1 MSITINCRSKGRNKN
16 TALLIL
22 IFLFGQEFDAAA
34 QIAWYSLQNCI
45 IKAEGNTI
53 IQVEKANGNHALTNE
68 IIVSDS
74 FLPSISVSTQ
84 QSVSTGRVLDPT
96 TYQFVTNHSVY
107 DMSAS
112 IGGSMTLFSG
122 MERYHQV
129 KKAELNVQSA
139 EWDVERTKNDLVLEV
154 TRLFLEIL
162 MDKETVEICE
172 NKIGLLEKQEQLI
185 AKKVEYQSAT
195 QGDLLNVQADLTR
208 AQVERSSALNEL
220 NMDKVAMCE
229 LLEIDDW
236 EHFDVAFEDGS
247 IEPRLW
253 SVSDVIAHASG
264 LPQVR
269 QKEVAVEQ
277 AKRDV
282 QIASASYWPT
292 VKLNAGYGSTFSNAR
307 MKTTGEEY
315 LFYDQLRDNMS
326 SYVTM
331 SLSIPILSAFT
342 ASHTVKARKYAVQ
355 ASELE
360 LQRTLLALDKEVK
373 QAVVQVNTAYEKY
386 QLLAKEVEKGTEAL
400 RQTEAKYDAG
410 ATTYYDYQIALGNL
424 FQAQAQRLQ
433 ARYEYIYRTKIMDFY
448 SGFSLY

>member
-1 MSITINCRSKGRNKN
+1 MQITKKNLQRFEMESTISK
-16 TALLIL
+16 
-22 IFLFGQEFDAAA
+22 DAYYPSFA
-34 QIAWYSLQNCI
+34 
-45 IKAEGNTI
+45 
-53 IQVEKANGNHALTNE
+53 
-68 IIVSDS
+68 VSS
-74 FLPSISVSTQ
+74 QHSISS
-84 QSVSTGRVLDPT
+84 GRVLDPT
-96 TYQFVTNHSVY
+96 TYNFVTSRTIY
-107 DMSAS
+107 DMNTSV
-112 IGGSMTLFSG
+112 GGSMMLFSG
-122 MERYHQV
+122 LGRFHQV
-129 KKAELNVQSA
+129 KKAELNVRLA
-139 EWDVERTKNDLVLEV
+139 ELDVERTKNDLALEV

-162 MDKETVEICE
+162 MDKEAIDICE
-172 NKIGLLEKQEQLI
+172 NKIGLLERQEQLI

-208 AQVERSSALNEL
+208 AQVERSSAMNEL
-220 NMDKVAMCE
+220 NMDNVAMCE

-236 EHFDVAFEDGS
+236 EHFDVAYDDGFV
-247 IEPRLW
+247 EPRLW
-253 SVSDVIAHASG
+253 SVSDVMAHASG

-269 QKEVAVEQ
+269 QKEVTVEQ

-307 MKTTGEEY
+307 VKTTGEEY
-315 LFYDQLRDNMS
+315 MFYDQLRDNMS

-342 ASHTVKARKYAVQ
+342 VSHTVKARKYAVQ
-355 ASELE
+355 SSELE
-360 LQRTLLALDKEVK
+360 LQRTLIALDKEVK

-386 QLLAKEVEKGTEAL
+386 QLLAKEVEKSTEAL

-433 ARYEYIYRTKIMDFY
+433 ARYEYIYRTKIMDSY
-448 SGFSLY
+448 SGIAL

>member
-1 MSITINCRSKGRNKN
+1 MRSNKLF
-16 TALLIL
+16 ALIML
-22 IFLFGQEFDAAA
+22 LFGLQGSVLGQPQYAN
-34 QIAWYSLQNCI
+34 QSLCDCL
-45 IKAEGNTI
+45 KKLETCLSRRE
-53 IQVEKANGNHALTNE
+53 V
-68 IIVSDS
+68 DS
-74 FLPSISVSTQ
+74 ELFSTQ
-84 QSVSTGRVLDPT
+84 EQFILTKQSFMPVLSLSSQHNVSTGRVLDPT
-96 TYQFVTNHSVY
+96 TYQFVTSRSVY

-112 IGGSMTLFSG
+112 IGGSLTLFSG
-122 MERYHQV
+122 TERYHQV

-139 EWDVERTKNDLVLEV
+139 EWDVERTKNDIMLEV

-162 MDKETVEICE
+162 MDKEAVEICE
-172 NKIGLLEKQEQLI
+172 NKIGLLERQEQLI

-208 AQVERSSALNEL
+208 AQVERSSAINEL

-236 EHFDVAFEDGS
+236 EHFDVAYDDGFV
-247 IEPRLW
+247 EPRLW
-253 SVSDVIAHASG
+253 SVSDVMAHASG